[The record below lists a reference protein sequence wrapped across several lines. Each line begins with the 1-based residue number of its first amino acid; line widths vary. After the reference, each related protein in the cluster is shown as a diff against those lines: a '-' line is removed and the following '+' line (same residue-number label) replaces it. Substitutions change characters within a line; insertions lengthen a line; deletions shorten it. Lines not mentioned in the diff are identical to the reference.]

1 MTRTGATPRERVI
14 ELCKEHLA
22 LVRPY
27 FDDDQV
33 TEIMINDANTVFIER
48 NGQMH
53 RIPGSIDLAALD
65 HVIPMLASIN
75 HRDNAENIK
84 VLDAEMPGLRIA
96 AARAGVALNGP
107 CMSIR
112 RHSSNTYRLS
122 EYVALGLFDRQVTVN
137 RPEILRPDNAMAA
150 QGGAHLHDFLRWMVS
165 ARCNFAVSGATSS
178 GKTTFLNAILAELA
192 DIDPERRLFTIEDT
206 RELKV
211 PVKNYVSFLAQKT
224 GSSADAVDSRA
235 LGRLALRMRPDSILH
250 GEVRGAEAYE
260 LMDAYRTGHPGSGV
274 SFHADSARLAP
285 FRLETM
291 VRMSAEGLSLPIN
304 ELRRRIA
311 ETFQF
316 FIHCEKISGK
326 RMPVEILEMC
336 GVDDKDNYIT
346 QSVYKKERVFL

>member
-1 MTRTGATPRERVI
+1 MAPVMSQRDRVI

-22 LVRPY
+22 PVRAY
-27 FDDDQV
+27 FDDPMV
-33 TEIMINDANTVFIER
+33 TEIMINAWDTIFIER
-48 NGQMH
+48 AGQMQ
-53 RIPGSIDLAALD
+53 RIAGEIAPSVLD

-96 AARAGVALNGP
+96 AAREGVALNGP

-112 RHSSNTYRLS
+112 RHSVNTYRLQ
-122 EYVALGLFDRQVTVN
+122 EYSDAGLFDKQVKVN
-137 RPEILRPDNAMAA
+137 RPQIHRPDPSLVA
-150 QGGAHLHDFLRWMVS
+150 QGGQHLVDLLRWMVS
-165 ARCNFAVSGATSS
+165 SRANFAVSGATSS

-192 DIDPERRLFTIEDT
+192 EIDPDRRLFTIEDT

-211 PVKNYVSFLAQKT
+211 PAKNYVSFLAQKS
-224 GSSADAVDSRA
+224 GGGQSDVIDSRA

-250 GEVRGAEAYE
+250 GEVRGPEAYD

-291 VRMSAEGLSLPIN
+291 VRMSAEGLALPIA

-316 FIHCEKISGK
+316 FIHCEKVSGK
-326 RMPVEILEMC
+326 RMPVEILEMK
-336 GVDDKDNYIT
+336 GVDEKDNYVMET
-346 QSVYKKERVFL
+346 VFTKERVFE